1 MSAPAPGPA
10 TAPLPHPDHSRSDH
24 SRSDHGRPAVP
35 PAGAAS
41 PVDLGSAGASAPRER
56 TPDPAP
62 AVPGSEGGS
71 PSDALVMDG
80 VRAVRGGRTIWAEGT
95 LRVTAGAIVGVIGPN
110 GAGKTTLFQ
119 LVLGLLPAA
128 EGRMEVLGGPPRRGD
143 RRIGYV
149 PQNYR
154 SALSDAIRA
163 RDLVTLG
170 LTGGRFGLRRTSAAD
185 RTRVEDALRRVGATA
200 FAEERMSRLSG
211 GQQQRVAIAQA
222 IVDDA
227 ELLLLDEPLA
237 NLDLRHQQEVVA
249 LLGELRRERRVTIM
263 VVAHD
268 LNPLLPVLTDAI
280 YLLDG
285 HPHHDRID
293 AVVNEQLLTHLYGT
307 RVRVVRTPQGDL
319 FTRGG

>member
-1 MSAPAPGPA
+1 VTITSPGHT
-10 TAPLPHPDHSRSDH
+10 TA
-24 SRSDHGRPAVP
+24 RP
-35 PAGAAS
+35 
-41 PVDLGSAGASAPRER
+41 R
-56 TPDPAP
+56 TD
-62 AVPGSEGGS
+62 
-71 PSDALVMDG
+71 DALVLDG
-80 VRAVRGGRTIWAEGT
+80 VRAVRGGRTIWSDGNF
-95 LRVTAGAIVGVIGPN
+95 RVPTGAVVGVIGPN

-119 LVLGLLPAA
+119 LALGLLPAA
-128 EGRMEVLGGPPRRGD
+128 EGRLEVLGGPPRRGD

-154 SALSDAIRA
+154 SAVSDAVRA

-170 LTGGRFGLRRTSAAD
+170 LAGTRFGFRRISAAD
-185 RTRVEDALRRVGATA
+185 RARVDEALARVGATGYA
-200 FAEERMSRLSG
+200 HERMSRLSG

-237 NLDLRHQQEVVA
+237 NLDLRHQHEVVE
-249 LLGELRRERRVTIM
+249 LLGALREARPVTIM

-293 AVVNEQLLTHLYGT
+293 EVVQEDLLTHLYGT
-307 RVRVVRTPQGDL
+307 PIRVVRTPQGDL
-319 FTRGG
+319 FTRGA